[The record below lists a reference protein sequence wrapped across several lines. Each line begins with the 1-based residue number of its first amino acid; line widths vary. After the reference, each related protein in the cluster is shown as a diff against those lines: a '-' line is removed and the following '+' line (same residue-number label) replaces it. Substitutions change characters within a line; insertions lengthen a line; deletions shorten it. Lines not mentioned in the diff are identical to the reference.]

1 MKGEGKV
8 KKHSRGKFELI
19 DPKDEEYDEEFEE
32 DEEMLKEEIESTVSY
47 NWTQLIEP
55 RLVT

>member
-1 MKGEGKV
+1 M

-19 DPKDEEYDEEFEE
+19 DPKEEEYEE
-32 DEEMLKEEIESTVSY
+32 DFGEDEGMLEEEIESTVSY

-55 RLVT
+55 RLIT